1 MCLLNNMQHK
11 SCILSVWYR
20 SSSEIGISLSG
31 RYFLILQILLNWTC
45 KTGAFIPAGINDS
58 FLRDLK
64 AICNSNMALNLPSD
78 YIDLCIRIYTSLSS
92 ESFLTAWFCVVTV
105 RAQIALSMVMIDT
118 LSALRRFVLNYT
130 EWRGNW

>member
-31 RYFLILQILLNWTC
+31 RYFLILQILLSGTC
-45 KTGAFIPAGINDS
+45 KTGAFIPAEINDS
-58 FLRDLK
+58 FLRDLR
-64 AICNSNMALNLPSD
+64 AICNSNMALNLPLD
-78 YIDLCIRIYTSLSS
+78 YTDLCIHVYTSLSS
-92 ESFLTAWFCVVTV
+92 KSFLMAWFCVVTF
-105 RAQIALSMVMIDT
+105 RAQTALSMVMIDM

-130 EWRGNW
+130 E